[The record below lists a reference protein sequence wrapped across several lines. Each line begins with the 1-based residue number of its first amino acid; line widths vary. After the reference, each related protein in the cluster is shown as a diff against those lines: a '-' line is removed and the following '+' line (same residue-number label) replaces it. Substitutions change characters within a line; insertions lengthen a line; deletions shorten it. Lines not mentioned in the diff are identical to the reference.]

1 MGIYGIPQTLS
12 FRTNLEAW
20 CPMGYLTMFLM
31 SSDSGSSWNQVDTP
45 DSTQIFDLV
54 FMSNKF
60 GIGVGLNGKVVKFN
74 YASVNINNST
84 STPSK
89 YNLYQNYPNPFN
101 PHTNIEYRISE
112 ISEIELKV
120 YNLLG
125 QEVQMMFKG
134 IKSAGK
140 YTIKF
145 SGSNIP
151 SGIYFY
157 RLSTKNLKT
166 GVTNFET
173 KKMILLK

>member
-1 MGIYGIPQTLS
+1 VTISPLQVQY
-12 FRTNLEAW
+12 N
-20 CPMGYLTMFLM
+20 
-31 SSDSGSSWNQVDTP
+31 GSTYY
-45 DSTQIFDLV
+45 FDRWQG
-54 FMSNKF
+54 S
-60 GIGVGLNGKVVKFN
+60 GIGSYSGTNPVCQVTMNAPINELAFYTTNIG
-74 YASVNINNST
+74 INNIS
-84 STPSK
+84 SEIPDK

-125 QEVQMMFKG
+125 QEVQTMFKG

-173 KKMILLK
+173 KKMILFK